1 MSTQLEV
8 KNYTEGP
15 IFMPLVK
22 FTGLI
27 MSTMIIQMLYGAA
40 DMLIVGRYSTP
51 DNVSAV
57 STGSQL
63 MMALTMVIA
72 ELSMGTTVVLGQR
85 IGGGDR
91 DRCGK
96 IIGAALFFFLLL
108 AAVLTVVMLACAPV
122 ASRLLNAPPE
132 AFEGTVSYIRICSA
146 GLIFITLY
154 SVQGGILRGLGDA
167 KMPLVAVSIAGTANI
182 AGDLLLVCGWD
193 MGAEGAAWATVAS
206 QALSVLIT
214 TFIIR
219 RKGLP
224 FPFERSMIRYSRS
237 LTAGILRIGA
247 PLAIH
252 DFLVGVSFLIILG
265 IVNRFGVTAS
275 AGMGIAEK
283 IIGFIMLC
291 PSSFSQSTATFV
303 AQNFGAG
310 RISRARTVLRLAI
323 GISFCCSCVI
333 GCLSFIGGMQL
344 SSIFSPDLQICKASS
359 DYLRAYA
366 IDCLLTSFLFCYIGF
381 LNGCGRTGF
390 VLLQGVIGAFAL
402 RVPLSVLFSMIEPGS
417 LFTIALA
424 APCTTVIQNIICHF
438 YLRSPGQHR
447 LDGSGS

>member
-1 MSTQLEV
+1 MSSQLEV

-15 IFMPLVK
+15 IIMPLVK

-108 AAVLTVVMLACAPV
+108 AAVLTVVMLACAPA

-182 AGDLLLVCGWD
+182 AGDLLLVCGLD

-310 RISRARTVLRLAI
+310 MISRARTVLRLAI
-323 GISFCCSCVI
+323 VISFCCSCVI

-424 APCTTVIQNIICHF
+424 TPCTTVIQNIICHF

-447 LDGSGS
+447 PDGSGS